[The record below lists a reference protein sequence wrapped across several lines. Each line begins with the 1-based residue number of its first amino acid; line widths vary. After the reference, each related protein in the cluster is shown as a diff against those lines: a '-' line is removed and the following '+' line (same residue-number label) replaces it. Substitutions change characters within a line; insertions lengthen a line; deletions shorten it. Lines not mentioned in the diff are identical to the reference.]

1 MPADVVVATAPVV
14 TRVVCLNYE
23 GTRDEDPLA
32 VFRGGRS
39 HVAICHFAQ
48 LD

>member
-1 MPADVVVATAPVV
+1 MVALHAGGRRRGDRSGGNPC
-14 TRVVCLNYE
+14 RLF
-23 GTRDEDPLA
+23 DPLA